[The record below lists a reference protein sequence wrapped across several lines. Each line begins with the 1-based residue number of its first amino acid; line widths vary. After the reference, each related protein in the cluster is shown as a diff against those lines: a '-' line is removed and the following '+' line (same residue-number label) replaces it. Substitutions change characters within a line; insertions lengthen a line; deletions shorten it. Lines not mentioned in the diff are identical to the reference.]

1 MNKKIIKYLVL
12 FTIFAQLFY
21 ISQERLNFNWI
32 NLTNSFKKNYKGD
45 LSLPKETLELA
56 EIIEK
61 ESLNS
66 YKLDNSFLDNQYIYQ
81 RTVEYIYPVRINKNL
96 NESFSLKNTKDENCK
111 IIKSYKNIN
120 KLKC

>member
-1 MNKKIIKYLVL
+1 MNKKIIKYLIL

>member
-1 MNKKIIKYLVL
+1 MNKKIIKYLIL

-21 ISQERLNFNWI
+21 ISQERINFNWI

-45 LSLPKETLELA
+45 LSLPKETVELA

-111 IIKSYKNIN
+111 IIKSYTNIN

>member
-1 MNKKIIKYLVL
+1 MNKKIIKYLIL

-81 RTVEYIYPVRINKNL
+81 RTVEYIYPVRINNNL
-96 NESFSLKNTKDENCK
+96 NESFSLKNTKNENCK
-111 IIKSYKNIN
+111 IIKSYTNIN
-120 KLKC
+120 KIKC

>member
-1 MNKKIIKYLVL
+1 MNKKIIKYLIL

-21 ISQERLNFNWI
+21 ISQERINFNWI

-45 LSLPKETLELA
+45 LSLPKETVELA

-66 YKLDNSFLDNQYIYQ
+66 YKLDNSFLNNQYIYQ

-111 IIKSYKNIN
+111 IIKSYTNIN

>member
-1 MNKKIIKYLVL
+1 MNKKIIKYLIL
-12 FTIFAQLFY
+12 FTIFSQLFY

-96 NESFSLKNTKDENCK
+96 NEFFSLKNTKDENCK

>member
-21 ISQERLNFNWI
+21 ISQERINFNWI

-45 LSLPKETLELA
+45 LSLPKETVELA

-66 YKLDNSFLDNQYIYQ
+66 YKLDNSFLNNQYIYQ

-111 IIKSYKNIN
+111 IIKSYTNIN

>member
-1 MNKKIIKYLVL
+1 MNKKIVKYLVL

-81 RTVEYIYPVRINKNL
+81 RTVEYIYPVRINNNL
-96 NESFSLKNTKDENCK
+96 NESFTLKNTKNENCK

>member
-1 MNKKIIKYLVL
+1 MNKKIIKYLIL

-21 ISQERLNFNWI
+21 ISQERINFNWI

-66 YKLDNSFLDNQYIYQ
+66 YKLDNSFLNNQYIYQ

>member
-1 MNKKIIKYLVL
+1 MNKKIIKYLIL

-21 ISQERLNFNWI
+21 ISQERINFNWI

>member
-1 MNKKIIKYLVL
+1 MNKKIIKYLIL

-96 NESFSLKNTKDENCK
+96 NEFFSLKNTKDENCK

>member
-1 MNKKIIKYLVL
+1 MNKKIIKYLIL

-111 IIKSYKNIN
+111 IIKSYTNIN

>member
-1 MNKKIIKYLVL
+1 MNKKIIKYLIL

-21 ISQERLNFNWI
+21 ISQERINFNWI

-111 IIKSYKNIN
+111 IIKSYTNIN

>member
-1 MNKKIIKYLVL
+1 MNKKIIKYLIL

-21 ISQERLNFNWI
+21 ISQERINFNWI

-45 LSLPKETLELA
+45 LSLPKETVELA

-66 YKLDNSFLDNQYIYQ
+66 YKLDNSFLNNQYIYQ

-96 NESFSLKNTKDENCK
+96 NELFSLKNTKDENCK
-111 IIKSYKNIN
+111 IIKSYTNIN

>member
-81 RTVEYIYPVRINKNL
+81 RTVEYIYPVRLNKNL
-96 NESFSLKNTKDENCK
+96 NEYFSLKNTKDENCK

>member
-1 MNKKIIKYLVL
+1 MNKKIIKYLIL
-12 FTIFAQLFY
+12 FTIFALLFY

-61 ESLNS
+61 ESLYS

>member
-81 RTVEYIYPVRINKNL
+81 RTVIIIYIL
-96 NESFSLKNTKDENCK
+96 
-111 IIKSYKNIN
+111 
-120 KLKC
+120 

>member
-1 MNKKIIKYLVL
+1 MNKKIVKYLVL

-21 ISQERLNFNWI
+21 ISQERINFNWI

-45 LSLPKETLELA
+45 LSLPKETVELA

-66 YKLDNSFLDNQYIYQ
+66 YKLDNSFLNNQYIYQ

-111 IIKSYKNIN
+111 IIKSYTNIN

>member
-45 LSLPKETLELA
+45 LSLPKETVELA
-56 EIIEK
+56 EIIEQ

-66 YKLDNSFLDNQYIYQ
+66 YKLDNSFLNNQYIYL

-111 IIKSYKNIN
+111 IIKSYTNIN

>member
-1 MNKKIIKYLVL
+1 MNKKIVKYLVL

-21 ISQERLNFNWI
+21 ISQERINFNWI

-45 LSLPKETLELA
+45 LSLPKETVELA

-66 YKLDNSFLDNQYIYQ
+66 YKLDKSFLDNQYIYQ

>member
-1 MNKKIIKYLVL
+1 MNKKIIKYLIL

-45 LSLPKETLELA
+45 LSLPKETVELA

-66 YKLDNSFLDNQYIYQ
+66 YKLDNSFLNNQYIYQ

-111 IIKSYKNIN
+111 IIKSYTNIN

>member
-1 MNKKIIKYLVL
+1 MNKKIIKYLIL

-21 ISQERLNFNWI
+21 ISQERINFNWI

-45 LSLPKETLELA
+45 LSLPKETVELA

-66 YKLDNSFLDNQYIYQ
+66 YNLDNSFLNNQYIYQ

-111 IIKSYKNIN
+111 IIKSYTNIN

>member
-1 MNKKIIKYLVL
+1 MNKKIIKYLIL

-56 EIIEK
+56 EIIEE

>member
-1 MNKKIIKYLVL
+1 MNKKIIKYLIL

-21 ISQERLNFNWI
+21 ISQERINFNWI

-45 LSLPKETLELA
+45 LSLPKETVELA

>member
-1 MNKKIIKYLVL
+1 MNKKIIKYLIL

-56 EIIEK
+56 EIIKK
-61 ESLNS
+61 EGLSY
-66 YKLDNSFLDNQYIYQ
+66 YKLDSSFLNNQYIYQ
-81 RTVEYIYPVRINKNL
+81 RTVEYIYPVRINNNL
-96 NESFSLKNTKDENCK
+96 NESFTLKNTKNENCK
-111 IIKSYKNIN
+111 IIKSYTNIN
-120 KLKC
+120 KIKC

>member
-1 MNKKIIKYLVL
+1 MNKKIIKYLIL
-12 FTIFAQLFY
+12 FTIFAQLLY
-21 ISQERLNFNWI
+21 ISQERINFNWI

-45 LSLPKETLELA
+45 LSLPKETVELA

-66 YKLDNSFLDNQYIYQ
+66 YKLDNSFLNNQYIYQ

-111 IIKSYKNIN
+111 IIKSYTNIN

>member
-1 MNKKIIKYLVL
+1 MNKKIIKYLIL

-21 ISQERLNFNWI
+21 ISQERINFNWI

-66 YKLDNSFLDNQYIYQ
+66 YKLDNSFLNNQYIYQ

-111 IIKSYKNIN
+111 IIKSYTNIN